1 MEATADLLTEL
12 GVEPV
17 MTTATVQSLRAIDQG
32 AVAVR
37 LAALAP

>member
-32 AVAVR
+32 AVGVD
-37 LAALAP
+37 LAP